1 MKVGLNMNNNN
12 QYVDLHTHTLASDGL
27 HLPSENV
34 KMAKE
39 KGLAGVAITDHDTV
53 SGLKQAIAEGEK
65 IGIEV
70 VPGIEISTVANKLDI
85 HILGYYINYE
95 DTIFL
100 ERLDQLR
107 DVRSIRNDMMIKKLQ
122 DLGIEIT
129 MDDVLELAPKKKTR
143 QTVGRPHIAEVL
155 VHKGIVKTI
164 KEAFELYL
172 GKDGKAFVNPPR
184 IHPSEAVDWIR
195 QAGGVAVI
203 AHPGLYENDELVEE
217 LIQHGVDGLEVYHS
231 DHNAE
236 EEDKY
241 LRLANK
247 YQLVVTAGS
256 DFHGERNGE
265 VFHAPIGGRKINIE
279 VLSKLKNKI
288 N

>member
-1 MKVGLNMNNNN
+1 MSNHH
-12 QYVDLHTHTLASDGL
+12 QFIDLHTHTLASDGL
-27 HLPSENV
+27 HMPSDNV

-39 KGLAGVAITDHDTV
+39 KGLAGIAITDHDTV
-53 SGLKQAIAEGEK
+53 AGVKQAIEEGQK

-85 HILGYYINYE
+85 HILGYYIDYE
-95 DTIFL
+95 DQVFL
-100 ERLDQLR
+100 ERLNQLR

-122 DLGIEIT
+122 ELGIEIT
-129 MDDVLELAPKKKTR
+129 IEDVLALAPKKKTK

-164 KEAFELYL
+164 KEAFDVYI
-172 GKDGKAFVNPPR
+172 GKDGKAFVSPPR
-184 IHPSEAVDWIR
+184 IHPTTAIDWIR
-195 QAGGVAVI
+195 QAGGSAVI

-231 DHNAE
+231 DHSPDE
-236 EEDKY
+236 EKKY
-241 LRLANK
+241 LKLANK
-247 YQLVVTAGS
+247 YQLTITAGS

-265 VFHAPIGGRKINIE
+265 VFHAPIGGRKVNID
-279 VLSKLKNKI
+279 VLSELKRK
-288 N
+288 

>member
-1 MKVGLNMNNNN
+1 MSNNN

-34 KMAKE
+34 NMAKE
-39 KGLAGVAITDHDTV
+39 KGLAGIAITDHDTV
-53 SGLKQAIAEGEK
+53 SGLKHAIAEGKK

-95 DTIFL
+95 DTTFL
-100 ERLDQLR
+100 KRLDRLR

-122 DLGIEIT
+122 DLGIAIT
-129 MDDVLELAPKKKTR
+129 MDDVLELAPKKKTK

-164 KEAFELYL
+164 KEAFELYI

-184 IHPSEAVDWIR
+184 IHPSEAVDWIK

-203 AHPGLYENDELVEE
+203 AHPGLYENDQLVEQ

-231 DHNAE
+231 DHNSEQE
-236 EEDKY
+236 EKY
-241 LRLANK
+241 LRLAEK

-265 VFHAPIGGRKINIE
+265 VFHAPIGGRKISID
-279 VLSKLKNKI
+279 VLLELKKKSND
-288 N
+288 

>member
-1 MKVGLNMNNNN
+1 MSNSN

-65 IGIEV
+65 IGIDV

-231 DHNAE
+231 DHSSE
-236 EEDKY
+236 EEEKY

-265 VFHAPIGGRKINIE
+265 VFHAPIGGRKINIK
-279 VLSKLKNKI
+279 VLSMLKNKR